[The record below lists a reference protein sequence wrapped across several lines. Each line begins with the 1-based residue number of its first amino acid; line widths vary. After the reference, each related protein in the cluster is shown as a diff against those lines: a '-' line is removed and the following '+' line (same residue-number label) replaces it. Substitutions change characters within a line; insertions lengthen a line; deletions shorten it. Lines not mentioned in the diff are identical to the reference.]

1 MIQLTLYNLKIMSR
15 NRHSTFWA
23 LFFPLLLVV
32 VFGLFQVGNFGGA
45 TVTIVNNSTNDESK
59 ELIDQISSNNFF
71 EVKQIGSTE
80 EALNQLNNGE
90 TEYVLTIPPEFTYNM
105 NEALSLQYTDQDP
118 QQNEITLLMLSNFL
132 DRTNT
137 ASPNNNTIQTIEIK
151 KPEATY
157 FDTVLLGLVGLGIMT
172 NSIIS
177 IAVKISNYR
186 NQSILKRMLVTPL
199 PIWKFFASEIT
210 AHLILAIIQ
219 AIIILGVGILLF
231 GASIRGNPA
240 GLLLIILL
248 GSVVFLNIG
257 FIMSAWTN
265 SPSAASGMGNAI
277 ALPMIFF
284 SGTFFSATTLP
295 WIMPIL
301 SEALPLTPMLSAL
314 RDIGINGYPIWA
326 VWKDIAALAAWIVVT
341 SVIAIKVFRFN

>member
-177 IAVKISNYR
+177 IAVKISNSR

>member
-45 TVTIVNNSTNDESK
+45 TVTIINNSTNDESK

-105 NEALSLQYTDQDP
+105 NEALSLEYTDQDP

>member
-1 MIQLTLYNLKIMSR
+1 
-15 NRHSTFWA
+15 
-23 LFFPLLLVV
+23 
-32 VFGLFQVGNFGGA
+32 
-45 TVTIVNNSTNDESK
+45 
-59 ELIDQISSNNFF
+59 
-71 EVKQIGSTE
+71 
-80 EALNQLNNGE
+80 
-90 TEYVLTIPPEFTYNM
+90 
-105 NEALSLQYTDQDP
+105 
-118 QQNEITLLMLSNFL
+118 
-132 DRTNT
+132 
-137 ASPNNNTIQTIEIK
+137 
-151 KPEATY
+151 
-157 FDTVLLGLVGLGIMT
+157 MT

-219 AIIILGVGILLF
+219 AVIILGVGILLF

-240 GLLLIILL
+240 GLLFIILM

-284 SGTFFSATTLP
+284 SGTFFSVTNLP
-295 WIMPIL
+295 WIMPTI
-301 SEALPLTPMLSAL
+301 SELLPLTPMLSAL
-314 RDIGINGYPIWA
+314 RDIGINGYPIWS
-326 VWKDIAALAAWIVVT
+326 VWQDIAALAAWIVVT

>member
-105 NEALSLQYTDQDP
+105 NEALSLQYTDQDA

-240 GLLLIILL
+240 GLLFIILM

-284 SGTFFSATTLP
+284 SGTFFSVTNLP
-295 WIMPIL
+295 WIMPTI
-301 SEALPLTPMLSAL
+301 SELLPLTPMLSAL
-314 RDIGINGYPIWA
+314 RDIGINGYPIWS
-326 VWKDIAALAAWIVVT
+326 VWQDIAALAAWIVVT

>member
-326 VWKDIAALAAWIVVT
+326 VWKDIAALAAWVVVT

>member
-1 MIQLTLYNLKIMSR
+1 MIQLTLNNLKIMTR

-45 TVTIVNNSTNDESK
+45 TVTVLNNSTNDESK

>member
-105 NEALSLQYTDQDP
+105 NEALSLEYTDQDP

>member
-326 VWKDIAALAAWIVVT
+326 VWKEIAALAAWIVVT

>member
-1 MIQLTLYNLKIMSR
+1 MIQLTLYNLKIMAR

-45 TVTIVNNSTNDESK
+45 TVTIVNNATNDESR

-71 EVKQIGSTE
+71 EVKQIESTE
-80 EALNQLNNGE
+80 EALNRLNNGE
-90 TEYVLTIPPEFTYNM
+90 TEYVLTIPPKFTYNM
-105 NEALSLQYTDQDP
+105 DGALSLQYTDQDP

-137 ASPNNNTIQTIEIK
+137 ASPNNNTIQTMEIK

-157 FDTVLLGLVGLGIMT
+157 FDNVLLGLVGLGIMT

-240 GLLLIILL
+240 SLLFIILL

-284 SGTFFSATTLP
+284 SGTFFSVATLP
-295 WIMPIL
+295 WIMPVL
-301 SEALPLTPMLSAL
+301 SQALPLTPMLSAL

-326 VWKDIAALAAWIVVT
+326 VWQDVAALAAWIVVT